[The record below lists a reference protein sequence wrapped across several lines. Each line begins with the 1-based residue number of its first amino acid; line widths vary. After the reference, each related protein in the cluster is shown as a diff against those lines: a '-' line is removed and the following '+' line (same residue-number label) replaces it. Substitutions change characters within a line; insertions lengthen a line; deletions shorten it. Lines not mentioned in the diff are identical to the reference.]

1 LNVLYGFRTS
11 GITIPYEENYVY
23 PYADSTYSYIFIRD
37 INDYATD
44 QGWTDDRRYL
54 KEWIV
59 FAHELGHQ
67 RAGLTH
73 PDGDTSSYYCP
84 YCHNVVWDSSY
95 CIMSNSAENFALN
108 GYSIGFCKPDIVPE
122 FLIADTTT
130 CMQNFI
136 RQLYIQK

>member
-1 LNVLYGFRTS
+1 LKRYSSENYNYLRSLRWHFLSVDRFVWNVLYSFRIS
-11 GITIPYEENYVY
+11 GITVPYEENYVY

-95 CIMSNSAENFALN
+95 
-108 GYSIGFCKPDIVPE
+108 
-122 FLIADTTT
+122 
-130 CMQNFI
+130 
-136 RQLYIQK
+136 